1 MLILPVLLI
10 SMNSTV
16 LGFAIPE
23 LSSALDPSSSEL
35 LWIIDIYAFVLAG
48 LLVTMGVLG
57 DRIGRRRLLLLG
69 AGAFSLASVLAAFS
83 TSATM
88 LIGARALLGVAGAT
102 LMPSTLSL
110 IRNIFTDDRERQL
123 AVAIWATTFAAGAAG
138 GPVLG
143 GLLLEHFWWGSVF
156 LVAVPTTALLL
167 VTAPVLIPESKDPS
181 PGRFDLVSS
190 GLSMTAML
198 PSVYAMK
205 MIAEGGLSVVVVA
218 ALGLGAVS
226 ARAFVR
232 RQRQLAEPM
241 IDTSLFASPRF
252 RMAIS
257 GNMIACFGLAGSMLF
272 IAQYLQLVTGMAPVR
287 AGVQLLP
294 AVSVTI
300 VSMLFAPVG
309 ARRFGVFSVIASG
322 LGTGTLGFAVLVFTP
337 VGGSAIPMT
346 VATVLIGAG
355 LGAALTVSIDGI
367 LAAVPPER
375 AGAGASVSETANEL
389 GTALGTAV
397 LGSIAAAIYRSGI
410 DATSGV
416 PHDSLTRARETL
428 GEAAT
433 VSAQLGGSAG
443 GQLRL
448 AADTAFVSGLRAA
461 SVVAAAAL
469 ALVTLWALRH
479 TSRPM
484 PVPDSERLAEPGTR
498 SDAVPA
504 PGNTPKAEPL
514 PVPD

>member
-1 MLILPVLLI
+1 MVSTTLIPTEQTSGHRWLALAVLNLPVLLI

-57 DRIGRRRLLLLG
+57 DRIGRRRLLMIG
-69 AGAFSLASVLAAFS
+69 AVAFSLASVCAAFS

-123 AVAIWATTFAAGAAG
+123 AVAIWATTFAVGAAA

-167 VTAPVLIPESKDPS
+167 VAAPVLIPESRDPS

-190 GLSMTAML
+190 GLSMTMML
-198 PSVYAMK
+198 PTVYAMK
-205 MIAEGGLSVVVVA
+205 MIAEQGLSMAAMA
-218 ALGLGAVS
+218 ALAVGAIS
-226 ARAFVR
+226 ARTFVR
-232 RQRQLAEPM
+232 RQRRLTEPM
-241 IDTSLFASPRF
+241 IDISLFANPGF

-257 GNMIACFGLAGSMLF
+257 GNLLACFGLAGSMLF
-272 IAQYLQLVTGMAPVR
+272 VAQYLQLVLGMSPMR

-294 AVSVTI
+294 AVAATI
-300 VSMLFAPVG
+300 IAMLCAPTG
-309 ARRFGVFSVIASG
+309 ARRFGAFPIIATG
-322 LGTGTLGFAVLVFTP
+322 LGTGAAGFAVLMAVP
-337 VGGSAIPMT
+337 VEGSAALMT
-346 VATVLIGAG
+346 ASTVLIGIG
-355 LGAALTVSIDGI
+355 LGSALTVSIDGI
-367 LAAVPPER
+367 LAAIPPAR

-397 LGSIAAAIYRSGI
+397 LGSIAAAIYRSDLDG
-410 DATSGV
+410 TRGV
-416 PHDSLTRARETL
+416 PDAAVTRARETL

-433 VSAQLGGSAG
+433 VAG
-443 GQLRL
+443 ELDGAAGPQLRL
-448 AADTAFVSGLRAA
+448 AANTAFVNGLRAA
-461 SVVAAAAL
+461 AVAAAVAL
-469 ALVTLWALRH
+469 ALVTLWALWHSWER
-479 TSRPM
+479 RP
-484 PVPDSERLAEPGTR
+484 AH
-498 SDAVPA
+498 
-504 PGNTPKAEPL
+504 L
-514 PVPD
+514 PQ